1 MYVAFVKE
9 AIMEQENPVVENVI
23 SNTEFKTEKFEGP
36 LDLLLF
42 LIKKNEINIYD
53 IPIAEITEQYL
64 EYLDY
69 AISPE
74 LENLTEF
81 YAMAANLLY
90 IKSAMLL
97 PVEVSLSDEDIDDPR
112 QNLVDQLIEYQKYK
126 QLSALMEQREGET
139 EWFFERKNFQAQLP
153 FGEDDAWQKLDTWQL
168 LTTFS
173 RLISGYTG
181 EQILS
186 IYEEVSV
193 NEKITLIDELIGEKG
208 ECHFDDL
215 ITRAGNLLDVVC
227 AFMAV
232 LEAVKLKMVSVWQ
245 HSMFGDIKLKAYEE
259 EKPQSAEPQPDNAQ

>member
-90 IKSAMLL
+90 I
-97 PVEVSLSDEDIDDPR
+97 
-112 QNLVDQLIEYQKYK
+112 
-126 QLSALMEQREGET
+126 
-139 EWFFERKNFQAQLP
+139 
-153 FGEDDAWQKLDTWQL
+153 
-168 LTTFS
+168 
-173 RLISGYTG
+173 
-181 EQILS
+181 
-186 IYEEVSV
+186 
-193 NEKITLIDELIGEKG
+193 
-208 ECHFDDL
+208 
-215 ITRAGNLLDVVC
+215 
-227 AFMAV
+227 
-232 LEAVKLKMVSVWQ
+232 
-245 HSMFGDIKLKAYEE
+245 
-259 EKPQSAEPQPDNAQ
+259 

>member
-1 MYVAFVKE
+1 M
-9 AIMEQENPVVENVI
+9 
-23 SNTEFKTEKFEGP
+23 
-36 LDLLLF
+36 
-42 LIKKNEINIYD
+42 
-53 IPIAEITEQYL
+53 
-64 EYLDY
+64 
-69 AISPE
+69 
-74 LENLTEF
+74 
-81 YAMAANLLY
+81 
-90 IKSAMLL
+90 
-97 PVEVSLSDEDIDDPR
+97 SLSDEDIDDPR

-139 EWFFERKNFQAQLP
+139 EWFFERKKFQAQLP

-259 EKPQSAEPQPDNAQ
+259 EKPQTSEPDNAQ